1 MTRKSAPHSA
11 GLRPRQ
17 IVVPAAAE
25 TSAARSVF
33 DVVRGTEPADD
44 DTPQIPPQRMDRL
57 WLALGS
63 DGCLLIR
70 RGGRM
75 ETYDR
80 AETQE
85 IARYFAS
92 IGLEAWGAAA

>member
-1 MTRKSAPHSA
+1 MKGKYGPHTD
-11 GLRPRQ
+11 GLRP
-17 IVVPAAAE
+17 E
-25 TSAARSVF
+25 TTAPRSVF
-33 DVVRGTEPADD
+33 DVVRGTDQPADD